1 MPSIAD
7 LLTSMPATAYPRW
20 LTDGDRIQWMPAEG
34 RYAMLLHIKAGHWCG
49 YVLVPNREAI
59 VDLEG
64 RRLTEK
70 MGCIW
75 PLNYNPRVS
84 YSGPGSRAI
93 SWRWYNSARQLK
105 TQAQLNPDGDWWV
118 GFDTLDHPIHQLDFA
133 REYLINFEHY
143 INEYVRDHSS
153 DSR

>member
-7 LLTSMPATAYPRW
+7 MLTSMPSTAYPRW
-20 LTDGDRIQWMPAEG
+20 LTDEDRIQWMPGEG
-34 RYAMLLHIKAGHWCG
+34 RYAMLLQIKHGHWCC

-59 VDLEG
+59 IALEG
-64 RRLTEK
+64 RVIDG
-70 MGCIW
+70 MY
-75 PLNYNPRVS
+75 PLNWKPRVT
-84 YSGPGSRAI
+84 YSGPGSRKI
-93 SWRWYNSARQLK
+93 SWRWYNAARQLK

-118 GFDTLDHPIHQLDFA
+118 GFDTMDHPMYGLTFV
-133 REYLINFEHY
+133 REYMIHFEHY